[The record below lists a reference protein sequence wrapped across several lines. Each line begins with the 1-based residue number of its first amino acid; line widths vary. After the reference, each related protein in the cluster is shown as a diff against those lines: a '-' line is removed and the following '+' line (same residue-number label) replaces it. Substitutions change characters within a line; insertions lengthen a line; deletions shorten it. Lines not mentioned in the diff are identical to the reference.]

1 MKCKVISFLMF
12 FGLFTA
18 QAQEIPANYHFGVPQ
33 DYRDAEPLISECIDF
48 LLSTAV
54 GSDPVKRVE
63 VGNYLNNWAS
73 GVPYVTITIYPF
85 VSLSTQSNPDLYDVY
100 IAGFIKSYF
109 EDPERSTDDN
119 YYFGILAV
127 LEVYK
132 MGGAVRAQEDLDD
145 LVELQEKGKLKKH
158 IYKTLSW

>member
-18 QAQEIPANYHFGVPQ
+18 QAQEITANYHFGVPQ
-33 DYRDAEPLISECIDF
+33 DYRDAEPLISECIAF

-63 VGNYLNNWAS
+63 VGNYLNDWAS

-85 VSLSTQSNPDLYDVY
+85 VSLSTSILCQNPDL
-100 IAGFIKSYF
+100 FL
-109 EDPERSTDDN
+109 T
-119 YYFGILAV
+119 
-127 LEVYK
+127 
-132 MGGAVRAQEDLDD
+132 
-145 LVELQEKGKLKKH
+145 GK
-158 IYKTLSW
+158 YKTPFMYPVSTIIRLAQPTLPTSIR